1 MRVEP
6 YKIVEHWLKR
16 LFQLGREVTQT
27 SLVLGMVLVLLLCL
41 LTTPFRSALT
51 ESAAKHFYDKPA
63 IGWTRLSS
71 ADGTALPAAARQAK
85 APNGRV
91 GVGAA
96 FKGPVGL
103 QLYSLRNEFKRDGV
117 PATLQR
123 VRAMGFREV
132 EAGNFYGLTAKQF
145 RAQLDKAGLKAVSLH
160 VGFDDLRIKLN
171 DIVSD
176 AKTLGAEYVANGW
189 IPHQRPFSPDVARQ
203 AVLVFNQAGAVLK
216 AAGLKFCYHPH
227 GYEFQP
233 HGEGTLFDLML
244 QQTKPELVNFELD
257 VFWAIHAGQDPAKL
271 LQTHPKRFTL
281 VHLKDL
287 RKDVAGDL
295 TGSAP
300 DDTSVVLGT
309 GKVDWAAVL
318 RAARQAGVKWYF
330 IEAEEPEAAAHIP
343 LSLRFLERIRF

>member
-6 YKIVEHWLKR
+6 CKLEEHWLKR

-27 SLVLGMVLVLLLCL
+27 SLVMGMVLVLLLCL

-51 ESAAKHFYDKPA
+51 ESAAQQFDNHPPQ
-63 IGWTRLSS
+63 LSL
-71 ADGTALPAAARQAK
+71 AQQTAPPKR
-85 APNGRV
+85 RV
-91 GVGAA
+91 GVGAS

-145 RAQLDKAGLKAVSLH
+145 RAELDKAGLRAVCLH
-160 VGFDDLRIKLN
+160 ASFDNLRTKLN

-176 AKTLGAEYVANGW
+176 AQTLGAEYVANAW
-189 IPHQRPFSPDVARQ
+189 IPHQRPFSLDAAKQ

-233 HGEGTLFDLML
+233 HGEGTLFDLMV
-244 QQTKPELVNFELD
+244 QQTKPDLVNFELD
-257 VFWAIHAGQDPAKL
+257 VFWALHGGQDPAKL
-271 LQTHPKRFTL
+271 LQTYPKRFLL

-287 RKDVAGDL
+287 HKDVAGDL
-295 TGSAP
+295 TGNAP

-309 GKVDWAAVL
+309 GKVDWPAVL
-318 RAARQAGVKWYF
+318 RAAKQAGVKWYF
-330 IEAEEPEAAAHIP
+330 IEAEEPEAAANIP
-343 LSLRFLERIRF
+343 LSLAFLERLRF